1 MISYGL
7 YISAAVG
14 YVQTEECLPAIA
26 STVGPWYQ
34 CFWDLSSIGNDTAL
48 AEMGVEMPSSMEM
61 QDGGGFEGFM
71 ADAFRAMIIV
81 LVFGYFVAMLMGFVS
96 LRILRIP
103 GFLDI
108 LVWGCIV
115 GVFALLFGVG
125 GMLFSTSQTWAEEDP
140 QTHSAAEIGVSSS

>member
-48 AEMGVEMPSSMEM
+48 AEMGVEMP
-61 QDGGGFEGFM
+61 
-71 ADAFRAMIIV
+71 
-81 LVFGYFVAMLMGFVS
+81 
-96 LRILRIP
+96 
-103 GFLDI
+103 
-108 LVWGCIV
+108 
-115 GVFALLFGVG
+115 
-125 GMLFSTSQTWAEEDP
+125 
-140 QTHSAAEIGVSSS
+140 